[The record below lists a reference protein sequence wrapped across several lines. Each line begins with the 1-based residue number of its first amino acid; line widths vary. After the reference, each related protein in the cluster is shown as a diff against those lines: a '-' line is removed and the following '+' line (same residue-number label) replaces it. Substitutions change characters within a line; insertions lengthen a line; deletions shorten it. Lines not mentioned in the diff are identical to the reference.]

1 MQGNRQERRRGSY
14 GESSSVP
21 RKAEWDHVTKPK
33 WGKVRRRSQVVK
45 AKCISN
51 CRMLVPEA
59 LWREQKEVRTW
70 RRSRNHNFDVPHRIL
85 CGAWVS
91 WLAVLRAMKRVKA
104 DITEIGEAKKKN
116 QAQWYFIPSVDEIS
130 QDKDLTMA
138 GMCELGKYSGF
149 LPLCSLC
156 GTITMTKGIQAP
168 VES

>member
-104 DITEIGEAKKKN
+104 DITEIGEAKKK
-116 QAQWYFIPSVDEIS
+116 IRPSDIS
-130 QDKDLTMA
+130 FHQLMKSPRIKTWRWLECVNLVNTVVSCHYA
-138 GMCELGKYSGF
+138 VCVEL
-149 LPLCSLC
+149 
-156 GTITMTKGIQAP
+156 
-168 VES
+168 